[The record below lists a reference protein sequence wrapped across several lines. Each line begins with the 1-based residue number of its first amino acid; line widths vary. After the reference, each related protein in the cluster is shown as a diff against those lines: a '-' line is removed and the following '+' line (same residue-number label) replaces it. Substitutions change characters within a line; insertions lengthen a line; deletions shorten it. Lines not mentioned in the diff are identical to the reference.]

1 MCRVATLSTSSKKS
15 EIETPL
21 CLVSKPPELHTHTYI
36 ERTFK
41 KLFAVSF
48 YRYFKRKNTGAISF
62 STCDSPSPVAPPSCE
77 QEDGCEA
84 EVQQKRPTQRLMPPL
99 SNLQKNQ
106 EVKHDAADD
115 ESSVQAAAAVLG
127 AAVPTETGLTLAW
140 AARKMACSR
149 GPSRAPGERS
159 ALGVR
164 GQSHSS
170 HHVQTWAVQEVD
182 TGFQGDIEPV

>member
-1 MCRVATLSTSSKKS
+1 M
-15 EIETPL
+15 
-21 CLVSKPPELHTHTYI
+21 
-36 ERTFK
+36 
-41 KLFAVSF
+41 
-48 YRYFKRKNTGAISF
+48 
-62 STCDSPSPVAPPSCE
+62 
-77 QEDGCEA
+77 
-84 EVQQKRPTQRLMPPL
+84 QQKRPTQRLMPPL

-127 AAVPTETGLTLAW
+127 AAVPIETGLTLAW